1 MQDHM
6 AVETAIT
13 RARDV
18 ARVSKLHQD
27 DIRGE
32 VVKVYLPH
40 VFGKMQKDEKAVL
53 IRDMQDTGIFWL
65 DTFNPDVFGHVL
77 MPLAG

>member
-1 MQDHM
+1 MM
-6 AVETAIT
+6 N
-13 RARDV
+13 ARDAV
-18 ARVSKLHQD
+18 ARAQQVARNGKLTHE
-27 DIRGE
+27 DIRGG

-40 VFGKMQKDEKAVL
+40 IFGKMPKDEKAVL

-65 DTFNPDVFGHVL
+65 DAFNPDVFGSVL